1 MRRPRSG
8 GAAVAAATAAGL
20 SACVVAA
27 ALLPPLVAGEW
38 TFFPFSLEPG
48 ASRAAPLAPAPPSL
62 PAAGSTPAWR
72 SLPDGSPATVA
83 AGTAGVGGPAA
94 DDGLLLA
101 APVVRGARPAAS
113 WKDVT
118 KKLGLPTK
126 DQVKYGGA
134 LVADIDGDGWYDLV
148 LNNHDQDN
156 LHLYWNNKGAR
167 FTRGTDPLPYR
178 IDAHGLAAGDLGG
191 SLGAADF
198 IVAQGGS
205 NGNRPSPPRLLRTKG
220 SKRKLLQGHRVA
232 GLGTASSGRGRT
244 PLLVDLDNDGDLDL
258 ILLNYEL
265 SSGDKGSRQKV
276 LENTGEGQFNMRS
289 GTGLESKAVERAILL
304 DLNGD
309 GRLDIIAFPYMRI
322 LLATGNFRF
331 VDVTLQ
337 WLSPVRDWN
346 SIRFAVRAAA
356 AIDMSNQGRSDLYLC
371 LYPRPDVLLLNR
383 GTHFVASPAG
393 AVPDGHSSG
402 DVTVGDF
409 NNDGYLD
416 LFTSHPMGT
425 ANGRPAWRPDAL
437 LTANGDGTFARSID
451 HGAKQWT
458 AAPGDSVQAID
469 YNLDGKL
476 DLLVGGGS
484 EVTVWRNV
492 TGVPGPWSMF
502 ANEASNVGRW
512 ITLGV
517 GRSPSGR
524 AAAGGATV
532 RLRAGGGGV
541 ARATY
546 HRRVG
551 GGGGGST
558 TDELRLVHFGLGRS
572 NWVEEVVV
580 QWTNG
585 EKFVRRG
592 LAVNKVVTLTR

>member
-8 GAAVAAATAAGL
+8 GAAVAAAAARGL

-27 ALLPPLVAGEW
+27 ALLPLLVAGEW
-38 TFFPFSLEPG
+38 TFFPFPLHPG
-48 ASRAAPLAPAPPSL
+48 ASPVAPLAPPPPSL
-62 PAAGSTPAWR
+62 TAVGSTPAW
-72 SLPDGSPATVA
+72 SSPPDGNPTTVA
-83 AGTAGVGGPAA
+83 VGTAGVGGLAA
-94 DDGLLLA
+94 DDGLLPA
-101 APVVRGARPAAS
+101 APVVRGAEPAAS
-113 WKDVT
+113 WTDVT
-118 KKLGLPTK
+118 KNLGLPTK

-156 LHLYWNNKGAR
+156 LHLYWNSKGAR
-167 FTRGTDPLPYR
+167 FSRGTDPLPYR

-198 IVAQGGS
+198 VVAQGGS
-205 NGNRPSPPRLLRTKG
+205 NGNRPSPPRLLRTNG
-220 SKRKLLQGHRVA
+220 FKRKLWQGHKAA

-276 LENTGEGQFNMRS
+276 FENTGEGRFMMRS
-289 GTGLESKAVERAILL
+289 RTGLEGKAVERAILT

-309 GRLDIIAFPYMRI
+309 GRLDIVAFPYMRI

-331 VDVTLQ
+331 VDVTIR
-337 WLSPVRDWN
+337 WLSRVRNWN

-356 AIDMSNQGRSDLYLC
+356 AIDVANQGRPDLYLC
-371 LYPRPDVLLLNR
+371 LHPRPDVLLLNR

-393 AVPDGHSSG
+393 AVPGGHSSG

-416 LFTSHPMGT
+416 LFTSHPVGT

-437 LTANGDGTFARSID
+437 LTANGDGTFARSTS

-458 AAPGDSVQAID
+458 AAPGDSVQALD

-502 ANEASNVGRW
+502 ANTASAGGRW
-512 ITLGV
+512 TTLRV

-532 RLRAGGGGV
+532 QLRAGGGGV

-546 HRRVG
+546 YRRVG

-558 TDELRLVHFGLGRS
+558 TDELRLVHVGLGKS

-580 QWTNG
+580 RWTNG
-585 EKFVRRG
+585 EQLVRRG
-592 LAVNKVVTLTR
+592 LPVDKVVTLTR